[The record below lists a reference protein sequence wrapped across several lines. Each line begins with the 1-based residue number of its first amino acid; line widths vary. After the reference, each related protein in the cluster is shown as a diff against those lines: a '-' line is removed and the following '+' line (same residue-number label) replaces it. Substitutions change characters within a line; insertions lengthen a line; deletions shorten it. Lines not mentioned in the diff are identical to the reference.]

1 MTRLNE
7 LSFDLRYAART
18 LIRTPGFT
26 AATVLILVVG
36 LTGTIAM
43 FTLVQGVL
51 LSPLP
56 VRAEE
61 QLVVGW
67 RGLLDAGARRWP
79 FSVADLRLLQEE
91 SRLLAGAAGVGYNDP
106 WPILLSDGGEPTV
119 VRAARVTG
127 NFFEVLGVQPLVG
140 RPLRADDDR
149 IGAENV
155 LVLSRRLWQS
165 RFGGDAGIV
174 GRRVIVGGQPF
185 TIVGVMPGDVD
196 QPRLV
201 EAWMTVTAMQS
212 TTTSPLARQAMETE
226 LDMVA
231 RLEPGVSVREAAAEL
246 RTLGPAIDAL
256 RPTGDGRGFVPQL
269 QAYREFVIG
278 DTRAALQVLFAA
290 VGLVLLIACANAS
303 GLLLVRG
310 DARRTEF
317 AVRAALGAGRARVV
331 RQLLVEGLL
340 LCAGAVVLALGASAV
355 LVPAALAWVPNGL
368 PRVEAVRIDRTVILF
383 SVGLAAVVAML
394 ATALPGVA
402 SAGRQIVDELRGTG
416 RATEPRTR
424 LAWRRGMA
432 AGQVAMA
439 VVALA
444 AVGLLVSTL
453 QHLRTEA
460 TQLATDQLVIAP
472 LVIPQ
477 AKYVD
482 RVKWRQLITTLAES
496 LEADPRVVSATP
508 INVTPFTGTGWDIP
522 TMTAEGQSEAEA
534 RANPSLNL
542 EEVHPGY
549 FRTFEVPVIRGRA
562 FSDRDRA
569 DTPRV
574 AIVSADV
581 AARVWP
587 GQDPIGKRLKWGR
600 AESSAEW
607 LTVVGISEPTR
618 YRELRT
624 AWPTL
629 YVPAL
634 QMLGGANQVVVRTS
648 MPVGQLTELVRAR
661 AAALDPDVELMPL
674 RSFGDL
680 LDEPLARPRFYG
692 ALMAA
697 FGVIGSVLAAV
708 GLYSVI
714 AANVRQR
721 RREIGIRMALGAEA
735 ADVRRFVLRDGAWLV
750 GSGLVCGL
758 AAALFAT
765 QSLRGLLYGVE
776 PLDPLALLGAA
787 AGILVVSAA
796 ALILPVRT
804 ATRVDPIDVLRA
816 D

>member
-1 MTRLNE
+1 MHELRL
-7 LSFDLRYAART
+7 DVRYAVRT
-18 LIRTPGFT
+18 LTRTPGFT
-26 AATVLILVVG
+26 AAAVLILVVG

-43 FTLVQGVL
+43 FTLVHGVL

-61 QLVVGW
+61 ELVVGW
-67 RGLLDAGARRWP
+67 RGHLEAGARRWP
-79 FSVADLRLLQEE
+79 FSAADLQLLQDE
-91 SRLLAGAAGVGYNDP
+91 SRLLAMVAGVGYNDP
-106 WPILLSDGGEPTV
+106 WPVLLSDGGEPGV
-119 VRAARVTG
+119 VRVARVTG
-127 NFFEVLGVQPLVG
+127 SFFEVLGVSPLVG
-140 RPLRADDDR
+140 RSLRVDDDR
-149 IGAENV
+149 IGAENA
-155 LVLSRRLWQS
+155 LVLTRGLWQS
-165 RFGGDAGIV
+165 RFGGDPGVI
-174 GRRVIVGGQPF
+174 GRRLTVGGQPF
-185 TIVGVMPGDVD
+185 TVVGVMPGDVD
-196 QPRLV
+196 HPRHV
-201 EAWMTVTAMQS
+201 EAWMTVSGRQS
-212 TTTSPLARQAMETE
+212 TTTSPEAKQAMETE

-231 RLEPGVSVREAAAEL
+231 RLEPGVSVTQANGEL

-256 RPTGDGRGFVPQL
+256 QPNGGGRGFVPQL

-278 DTRAALQVLFAA
+278 DTRVALQVLFAA
-290 VGLVLLIACANAS
+290 VALVLIIACANLS
-303 GLLLVRG
+303 SLLLVRG

-317 AVRAALGAGRARVV
+317 AVRAALGAGRVRVV

-340 LCAGAVVLALGASAV
+340 LCTVAVVMAIGTSAL

-368 PRVEAVRIDRTVILF
+368 PRVEAVRIDRTVVIF
-383 SVGLAAVVAML
+383 SIGLASVVAVL
-394 ATALPGVA
+394 ATALPGLT
-402 SAGRQIVDELRGTG
+402 SAGRSIVEELRGAG
-416 RATEPRTR
+416 RTTEARTR

-439 VVALA
+439 VVALS

-460 TQLATDQLVIAP
+460 AQLATDQLVIAP

-482 RVKWRQLITTLAES
+482 RVKWRQLITAAAES
-496 LEADPRVVSATP
+496 LEADQRVVSATP
-508 INVTPFTGTGWDIP
+508 INVTPFTGTGWDVP
-522 TMTAEGQSEAEA
+522 SMTAEGQSADDA

-549 FRTFEVPVIRGRA
+549 FRTFEVPIVRGRA
-562 FSDRDRA
+562 FTDSDRE

-624 AWPTL
+624 AWPTV

-648 MPVGQLTELVRAR
+648 MPAGQLTELVRAR
-661 AAALDPDVELMPL
+661 VAALDPDVQLMPL
-674 RSFGDL
+674 RPFGDL

-692 ALMAA
+692 ALMTV
-697 FGVIGSVLAAV
+697 FGAIGSVLAAV
-708 GLYSVI
+708 GLYGVI
-714 AANVRQR
+714 AASVRQR

-735 ADVRRFVLRDGAWLV
+735 GDVRRFVLRDGAWLV
-750 GSGLVCGL
+750 GSGLLGGL
-758 AAALFAT
+758 VAAMFAT
-765 QSLRGLLYGVE
+765 QSLRGLLYGVQ
-776 PLDPLALLGAA
+776 PLDPVALLGAV
-787 AGILVVSAA
+787 AGILVVSAV
-796 ALILPVRT
+796 ALVLPVRA
-804 ATRVDPIDVLRA
+804 ATRVDPIDVLRG